1 MSRFVLFG
9 LCLSLLVLAS
19 PKHLYAQAEP
29 DPEPPD
35 EPPAARS
42 AAPAPRSGEVSTPRG
57 GDPFVALKPVV
68 SRDKLTPLA
77 SVRVRDKREAADRSR
92 KGTISVSVSTS
103 PKGASVYY
111 GTKLLGTTPLSL
123 SAQRG
128 STPFDVVIR
137 RGGYMTLHTRLMRKV
152 SRGYSFKLTP
162 SKLR

>member
-1 MSRFVLFG
+1 MSRLRLFG

-19 PKHLYAQAEP
+19 PKLLHAQAEP

-35 EPPAARS
+35 EQPAARS
-42 AAPAPRSGEVSTPRG
+42 AAPAPAPGETSTPRG
-57 GDPFVALKPVV
+57 DPFARLKPVV
-68 SRDKLTPLA
+68 SRDKLAPLS